1 MGPNSFLTTD
11 WFSMTM
17 LRLLTNPLE
26 VTMFLNTRFNKDFQ
40 KEFAVGATVNIK
52 YPPQFLIRDGMTWT
66 PIGISEIQTVV
77 NCDQAF
83 GVDFTWTD
91 LEAALN
97 LERGD
102 DRISDLYIRGPLAQ
116 IAQEWDSRSAFFCK
130 NNLNNIVGVLG
141 TNPTTFQAYS
151 NAARQRVVEMAG
163 DVPGKNGIIIPPS
176 VNTSLAAP
184 AAGTTAQFHPG
195 DEISRQYKKGF
206 IGVQAGYSWHESMSL
221 YDHTAGTWA
230 GAVTVNGAGQS
241 GNSLTITATA
251 GDTFLIGDV
260 VGIGAV
266 FNANPRTRRRTNSAF
281 TKTVVITADLTAA
294 GGGADVINFTPAIYG
309 PGSPYQ
315 NVTGLPLNG
324 ATLTL
329 FPGTVSPN
337 GLTGKNGLLLNGGG
351 STDAAAITIVNV
363 PLELPK
369 NEQIARQQRH
379 PETGM
384 GVRLVKFWDPVE
396 SRMGW
401 RFDTLGGYGIL
412 YNDSCGCRLLSA

>member
-1 MGPNSFLTTD
+1 MGTNTFLTSD

-17 LRLLTNPLE
+17 LRLLVNPLE

-52 YPPQFLIRDGMTWT
+52 YPPQFIIRDGMSWT
-66 PIGISEIQTVV
+66 PQGISEIQTVV

-83 GVDFTWTD
+83 GVDFQWTD

-116 IAQEWDSRSAFFCK
+116 MAQEWDSRSALFCTR
-130 NNLNNIVGVLG
+130 NLNNIVGVLG
-141 TNPTTFQAYS
+141 TDPTSLQAYS
-151 NAARQRVVEMAG
+151 YAARQRVVEMAG
-163 DVPGKNGIIIPPS
+163 DVPGKNGIVIPPS
-176 VNTSLAAP
+176 VNTSLVP
-184 AAGTTAQFHPG
+184 AQALQLNPS
-195 DEISRQYKKGF
+195 DEISRQYKKGV
-206 IGVQAGYSWHESMSL
+206 IGMNAGYNWHESMSL
-221 YDHTAGTWA
+221 YDHTAGTWD

-251 GDTFLIGDV
+251 GDTFLTGDV
-260 VGIGAV
+260 IGLPAGSY
-266 FNANPRTRRRTNSAF
+266 NANPRTRRQTNSAN
-281 TKTVVITADLTAA
+281 TKTICITQDLTAA
-294 GGGADVINFTPAIYG
+294 GGGADVINFTPALYG

-315 NVTGLPLNG
+315 NVTALPANG
-324 ATLTL
+324 GALVL
-329 FPGTVSPN
+329 FPGTTSPN
-337 GLTGKNGLLLNGGG
+337 GKTGKNGLLLNGGG

-384 GVRLVKFWDPVE
+384 AVRLVKFWDPVE

-401 RFDTLGGYGIL
+401 RFDSLGGYGIL
-412 YNDSCGCRLLSA
+412 YNDSCGVRMLSA